1 MPDRVSVHPVYHPS
15 GRYRVVVY
23 RRSDG
28 CYAYAVEERCLFPDA
43 DESVWTADFDH
54 SHSGVYDTPE
64 TALREAER
72 DILWLKEP
80 QMGDVEVEVLPP
92 LADCFRHCEV
102 ECVRECCGIDAI
114 STDAELIGGWSRQAG
129 TETVGQ
135 ALGQLR
141 RVIEAVEDR
150 SHKVSS
156 IFLNHYTNDE
166 AARLEL
172 LDFLGAFRTALQ
184 SDPLPKA

>member
-1 MPDRVSVHPVYHPS
+1 MPDRVSVHPVYHRS
-15 GRYRVVVY
+15 GGYRVAVY
-23 RRSDG
+23 RRPDG
-28 CYAYAVEERCLFPDA
+28 CYAYAVETRCLFPDA
-43 DESVWTADFDH
+43 VESVWTADFDH

-72 DILWLKEP
+72 DIPWLNETP
-80 QMGDVEVEVLPP
+80 MAFVEVEVLPP

-114 STDAELIGGWSRQAG
+114 STDAELIGGWSIQAG
-129 TETVGQ
+129 PEAVSQ

-141 RVIEAVEDR
+141 LVIEAVEDR

-156 IFLNHYTNDE
+156 LFLNHNTNE
-166 AARLEL
+166 AGREQL
-172 LDFLGAFRTALQ
+172 LDFLTAFRTALQ
-184 SDPLPKA
+184 SDTLPIA